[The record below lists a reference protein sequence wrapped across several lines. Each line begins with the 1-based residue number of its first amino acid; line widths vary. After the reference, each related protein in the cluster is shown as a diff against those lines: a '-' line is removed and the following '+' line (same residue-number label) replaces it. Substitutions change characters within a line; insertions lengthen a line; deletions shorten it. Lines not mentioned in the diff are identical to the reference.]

1 MPAQAALKDNV
12 SICNVAHTYTVNKK
26 SSINFMDFFYEFF
39 TGIWKTHF
47 TEDSIWTGSADCA
60 IKRWSLKSFQC
71 LSTFEG
77 HLASVLSLTL
87 VDSKRIAS
95 VGSDGLLKVWDI
107 KIGEALGT
115 VDAHED
121 KIWAVTYSEETQ
133 EIITAGRDGNIF
145 FWTDKTEEHKEIGE
159 SFLYFQSF

>member
-1 MPAQAALKDNV
+1 
-12 SICNVAHTYTVNKK
+12 
-26 SSINFMDFFYEFF
+26 MDFFYEFF

-159 SFLYFQSF
+159 SFFISISKFSKVSKDFR

>member
-1 MPAQAALKDNV
+1 M
-12 SICNVAHTYTVNKK
+12 
-26 SSINFMDFFYEFF
+26 
-39 TGIWKTHF
+39 
-47 TEDSIWTGSADCA
+47 
-60 IKRWSLKSFQC
+60 KSFQC

-159 SFLYFQSF
+159 SFLYKFPKFLKCRKFSADLEFEK

>member
-1 MPAQAALKDNV
+1 M
-12 SICNVAHTYTVNKK
+12 
-26 SSINFMDFFYEFF
+26 
-39 TGIWKTHF
+39 
-47 TEDSIWTGSADCA
+47 
-60 IKRWSLKSFQC
+60 KSFQC

-159 SFLYFQSF
+159 SFLYQFPNFLKCQKFLADLEFEK